1 MDQWFFFKKL
11 RRNLLIVLPIM
22 ILLCY
27 PFFAIEFD
35 SVIKILY
42 FVVSEIAV
50 IGAAVV
56 IAYDSS
62 KEAAKRGIDW
72 YIARKLF
79 RGFSKKARLFSE
91 GMECV
96 RCGELADS
104 IEFFKDML
112 ELKLTDKEK
121 AAVSFYLANS
131 YRLMGYDT
139 NAINYFRNAID
150 LGIDDRTRT
159 IEVLLARCYVETR
172 SYDKAIEI
180 YDKLEQA
187 EICFEFIYT
196 DYGMCY
202 LSKGDYETALEWF
215 QKSVINH
222 RNAVFALG
230 GCSLAHLGMKELEES
245 DRMYRAALAANLSD
259 VEGFKQYYCKIAESV
274 GLYDEINDDMKR
286 K

>member
-27 PFFAIEFD
+27 PFLAIEFD
-35 SVIKILY
+35 NVIRIFY
-42 FVVSEIAV
+42 FIISEVAVVS
-50 IGAAVV
+50 AAVV

-62 KEAAKRGIDW
+62 KEATKRGIDW

-202 LSKGDYETALEWF
+202 LSKGDYATALEWF

>member
-11 RRNLLIVLPIM
+11 RRNLLIALPVM
-22 ILLCY
+22 IVLCY
-27 PFFAIEFD
+27 PFLAIEFD
-35 SVIKILY
+35 NVIRIFY
-42 FVVSEIAV
+42 FIISEVAVVS
-50 IGAAVV
+50 AAVV

-62 KEAAKRGIDW
+62 KEATKRGIDW

-112 ELKLTDKEK
+112 ELKLTDKEE